1 MSSTRLKN
9 QKGEYRLQQHVNQ
22 DIYINRINDMK
33 RVAKTNV
40 FPQKGINVGFMPNQT
55 LSYNPIDI
63 ENDLFGIRSTDLV
76 NERQPNNPS
85 LKSLPDGQFYTP
97 LETYLP
103 EPLVIEKNQRP
114 IL

>member
-9 QKGEYRLQQHVNQ
+9 EKGEHTLQQYINH

-40 FPQKGINVGFMPNQT
+40 LPQKGINVGFMPNQT
-55 LSYNPIDI
+55 LSHNPIDI

-76 NERQPNNPS
+76 NERRPTTPA
-85 LKSLPDGQFYTP
+85 LKTLPEGQFYTP
-97 LETYLP
+97 LETFLP